1 MGDGGLD
8 VRAARISPN
17 RQLIRPRTLPACSG
31 TSRARRVLGICRA
44 EGVMRFV
51 VPWLLGVPFSL
62 IVLWY
67 LISQVACG

>member
-1 MGDGGLD
+1 MGDSGL
-8 VRAARISPN
+8 RAISTN
-17 RQLIRPRTLPACSG
+17 RQLTRPRTLPACSG
-31 TSRARRVLGICRA
+31 TSRARRVFGIRRA

-51 VPWLLGVPFSL
+51 GAWLLGVPFSL